1 MKYLLVLLLCTGSLL
16 PAFSQSET
24 LTVVIIRHGEKN
36 DATGN
41 LSCQGL
47 NRSLLLPKV
56 LNAKFHQFSYLYV
69 PSASIGK
76 STGHARMY
84 QTVTPLAIKDNLPV
98 NSKYAVNAVAEVA
111 QDVMKKTGTVLLT
124 WEHEA
129 IDDIAAALGVKDD
142 HLHWADKDYDSIWI
156 ITWHTS
162 KKGKLKATLTVD
174 KEGLN
179 PPEACNF

>member
-1 MKYLLVLLLCTGSLL
+1 
-16 PAFSQSET
+16 
-24 LTVVIIRHGEKN
+24 
-36 DATGN
+36 
-41 LSCQGL
+41 
-47 NRSLLLPKV
+47 
-56 LNAKFHQFSYLYV
+56 
-69 PSASIGK
+69 
-76 STGHARMY
+76 
-84 QTVTPLAIKDNLPV
+84 
-98 NSKYAVNAVAEVA
+98 
-111 QDVMKKTGTVLLT
+111 MKKTGTVLLT

-162 KKGKLKATLTVD
+162 KKGKLKASLAVD

>member
-1 MKYLLVLLLCTGSLL
+1 MKYLFVLLLCTGSVM

-69 PSASIGK
+69 PTASTGK

-84 QTVTPLAIKDNLPV
+84 QTVTPLAVKNNLPV
-98 NSKYAVNAVAEVA
+98 NSKYDVNAFAALA

-124 WEHEA
+124 WEHDG
-129 IDDIAAALGVKDD
+129 IGQITAALGVKGDN
-142 HLHWADKDYDSIWI
+142 LHWPDKDYDSIWI
-156 ITWHTS
+156 ITYHTS
-162 KKGKLKATLTVD
+162 KKGKLKATLAVD